1 MARETLGREKE
12 RAVPVST
19 KLIFFPAFFVFR
31 KPNLKGRINVACLP
45 YVRHALSDP

>member
-19 KLIFFPAFFVFR
+19 KLIFFPAFFVSLSG
-31 KPNLKGRINVACLP
+31 KANVA
-45 YVRHALSDP
+45 